1 MIQTIVEYLNLRIAT
16 LGRIADLHGITE
28 RRKREGDGAL
38 VPYCYV
44 GSGEFRPVELDN
56 GNVGWWRG
64 RSGFTMDPVQ
74 VIGRAV
80 KQQRASY
87 PLRFVA
93 VLRRELSTSDDAFM
107 PSRLAEDIA
116 NALNFDNGDIVSM
129 LKAINVESR
138 ASGGEYDAAT
148 IWPTEFHTS
157 IPDLRYDLAMVAID
171 VTIEVV
177 GKYSCWEGECA
188 TDPDILRLFNF
199 CDPSVIA
206 RLTDTQV
213 TCLESAICEA
223 PLPCADATV
232 TVNTTPFGTAPS
244 GGGLNVPVVSSG
256 DNPVGSKQGSD
267 WVIDNN
273 ATFIN
278 GIQVTDQEAEVD
290 ANIFVTLDGTQSG
303 TWNAGLQTWE
313 VTGAACADANLEI
326 NGVQQETIA
335 SGATF
340 NLIAT
345 LDGVAGGTYDT
356 GTNTLSFTSNTGWVR
371 NPDWLPMPTVG
382 AEEFVMLLAVF
393 EDRTNKL
400 TMTVSGV
407 ALVDY
412 GDGTTVNSNGL
423 AQLHTYDYT
432 TLAGSVSVDPVSG
445 QNYKQVLVKVTR
457 IAANITSIT
466 FTGGPVFALDIE
478 ATLPN
483 VTNLNLVVSN
493 LPLYL
498 CERIVINS
506 ISASYNTLE
515 RLANGSNRLR
525 VITFPWGTPTSLGG
539 GASFTSCPID
549 DLGDVTSSSS
559 TFTSFFST
567 SQIVKAGTIT
577 NNTAT
582 SWSFLFD
589 QSALL
594 QEITGI
600 SSTSMTT
607 GIVTFRNCS
616 KLRGTV
622 TVNCPALSNADSMFQ
637 NDAQLDGLIFTNASA
652 MVTTTNLVNGCRM
665 LGNLVMNGLTR
676 GINLTTT
683 NLGNFGMSNF
693 ANSIGTAA
701 GAQTITVTGTPFGA
715 LLTALDATA
724 LAIRL
729 VMTGKGYTVVN

>member
-244 GGGLNVPVVSSG
+244 GGGLNVPVVNGGS
-256 DNPVGSKQGSD
+256 NPVGAIQSGQV
-267 WVIDNN
+267 VIANN

-278 GIQVTDQEAEVD
+278 GVQVTDQEAEVD
-290 ANIFVTLDGTQSG
+290 ANIFVTRDGVQSG
-303 TWNAGLQTWE
+303 IWNAMTQTWE
-313 VTGAACADANLEI
+313 VTS
-326 NGVQQETIA
+326 
-335 SGATF
+335 SGA
-340 NLIAT
+340 
-345 LDGVAGGTYDT
+345 
-356 GTNTLSFTSNTGWVR
+356 
-371 NPDWLPMPTVG
+371 
-382 AEEFVMLLAVF
+382 
-393 EDRTNKL
+393 
-400 TMTVSGV
+400 
-407 ALVDY
+407 
-412 GDGTTVNSNGL
+412 
-423 AQLHTYDYT
+423 
-432 TLAGSVSVDPVSG
+432 SVSVAVSDAIPDFGDTITITATPSNFTPVRYFCEIRQGTNLIYVGDNGTGIFNYTVDVVGSLEVYVYADDGATVSAFNIGGTATFVAFSPLSLSSPVAGYDASDASSVTIATGVSAITNQVGGGLPLSQASGTSQPAYLIAYKNGLNAIKFDGINDFLASSAALLSGNDWYVSIACRPESTAAIQSIFSQFTSG
-445 QNYKQVLVKVTR
+445 QDGRMTMNANQNVGGSVAAGRMNPFISPSTGLLDFAFTTASHVIEFESAFGVLSVRFNGTVV
-457 IAANITSIT
+457 A
-466 FTGGPVFALDIE
+466 TGSTAVAVRNEVFRLGSLD
-478 ATLPN
+478 
-483 VTNLNLVVSN
+483 
-493 LPLYL
+493 
-498 CERIVINS
+498 
-506 ISASYNTLE
+506 
-515 RLANGSNRLR
+515 
-525 VITFPWGTPTSLGG
+525 
-539 GASFTSCPID
+539 GAS
-549 DLGDVTSSSS
+549 G
-559 TFTSFFST
+559 FFSGHFYELWLFNA
-567 SQIVKAGTIT
+567 SQT
-577 NNTAT
+577 TANKN
-582 SWSFLFD
+582 
-589 QSALL
+589 ALL
-594 QEITGI
+594 
-600 SSTSMTT
+600 
-607 GIVTFRNCS
+607 
-616 KLRGTV
+616 LYY
-622 TVNCPALSNADSMFQ
+622 Q
-637 NDAQLDGLIFTNASA
+637 NKWNI
-652 MVTTTNLVNGCRM
+652 
-665 LGNLVMNGLTR
+665 
-676 GINLTTT
+676 
-683 NLGNFGMSNF
+683 
-693 ANSIGTAA
+693 
-701 GAQTITVTGTPFGA
+701 
-715 LLTALDATA
+715 
-724 LAIRL
+724 
-729 VMTGKGYTVVN
+729 

>member
-244 GGGLNVPVVSSG
+244 GGGLNVPVVNGGS
-256 DNPVGSKQGSD
+256 NPVGSLQGSE
-267 WVIDNN
+267 WVIANN

-278 GIQVTDQEAEVD
+278 GVQVTDQEAEID
-290 ANIFVTLDGTQSG
+290 ANIAVELDGNPSG
-303 TWNAGLQTWE
+303 SWNAGTQTWE
-313 VTGAACADANLEI
+313 VTSAPCTNPSLSVAVSNANPQVGASITITATPAGFTPTNYLFFTKQNGTMEYIGENALGVIAWTVDVFGTFDIYVQADNNTSASAFNIGGESVTSFVTITANILYI
-326 NGVQQETIA
+326 NASDPDSYSGSGTAWNDLSVSNNDVTLVNGV
-335 SGATF
+335 TF
-340 NLIAT
+340 
-345 LDGVAGGTYDT
+345 DGQSMLFN
-356 GTNTLSFTSNTGWVR
+356 GTNQYAEAPNSASLNITGAISI
-371 NPDWLPMPTVG
+371 TVWIKSTDATDG
-382 AEEFVMLLAVF
+382 GIISKSDNA
-393 EDRTNKL
+393 NKYFGSSASKSYEIGRFGNQIYL
-400 TMTVSGV
+400 Q
-407 ALVDY
+407 L
-412 GDGTTVNSNGL
+412 SNGL
-423 AQLHTYDYT
+423 GTSAMVLTIAQTAAIYNGAWNEITFTWTGT
-432 TLAGSVSVDPVSG
+432 T
-445 QNYKQVLVKVTR
+445 
-457 IAANITSIT
+457 AANGIKYYLNGVLTAQATAAITSIQSLAST
-466 FTGGPVFALDIE
+466 LNIMGSGSYFTQGRIGAVL
-478 ATLPN
+478 
-483 VTNLNLVVSN
+483 LNN
-493 LPLYL
+493 
-498 CERIVINS
+498 
-506 ISASYNTLE
+506 
-515 RLANGSNRLR
+515 
-525 VITFPWGTPTSLGG
+525 
-539 GASFTSCPID
+539 
-549 DLGDVTSSSS
+549 
-559 TFTSFFST
+559 
-567 SQIVKAGTIT
+567 
-577 NNTAT
+577 
-582 SWSFLFD
+582 
-589 QSALL
+589 SALSL
-594 QEITGI
+594 AQITANYN
-600 SSTSMTT
+600 S
-607 GIVTFRNCS
+607 
-616 KLRGTV
+616 LR
-622 TVNCPALSNADSMFQ
+622 A
-637 NDAQLDGLIFTNASA
+637 IF
-652 MVTTTNLVNGCRM
+652 
-665 LGNLVMNGLTR
+665 
-676 GINLTTT
+676 
-683 NLGNFGMSNF
+683 
-693 ANSIGTAA
+693 
-701 GAQTITVTGTPFGA
+701 P
-715 LLTALDATA
+715 
-724 LAIRL
+724 
-729 VMTGKGYTVVN
+729 

>member
-232 TVNTTPFGTAPS
+232 TVNTAPFGTAPS
-244 GGGLNVPVVSSG
+244 GGALDVPVVSSG
-256 DNPVGSKQGSD
+256 DNPVG
-267 WVIDNN
+267 
-273 ATFIN
+273 TIN
-278 GIQVTDQEAEVD
+278 GGEVVI
-290 ANIFVTLDGTQSG
+290 ANTPVFANGTQIGDVESEQPFNFAIEQDGTPSG
-303 TWNAGLQTWE
+303 TWNAGTQTWE
-313 VTGAACADANLEI
+313 VTSSAITVSVSLSDTTPEFDSVVTVTATATGATSYTFYLPAYDGKMLPVTQASNVYLWTVKEVGNWTVRVSATDGSGTGYGTVSGSTVGDIHASAF
-326 NGVQQETIA
+326 IA
-335 SGATF
+335 RHNTLSGATMNATYQTYVLGWF
-340 NLIAT
+340 LRAKGVYATHAVDAFTPEIA
-345 LDGVAGGTYDT
+345 AGGEAYLYIPVNSTTFSIPAFFINAFNPLEVATPVGFVGADASVNGLT
-356 GTNTLSFTSNTGWVR
+356 GGVGKHALFNRAPSHFGQN
-371 NPDWLPMPTVG
+371 TVG
-382 AEEFVMLLAVF
+382 LDAYVRTSGGNVFHIGSAV
-393 EDRTNKL
+393 
-400 TMTVSGV
+400 G
-407 ALVDY
+407 A
-412 GDGTTVNSNGL
+412 DGFGSVCMGIGL
-423 AQLHTYDYT
+423 ANTRQRHQANDTYNFGNYGADITGHISLRRRASTSRFSNMDGAPNMVLT
-432 TLAGSVSVDPVSG
+432 TD
-445 QNYKQVLVKVTR
+445 
-457 IAANITSIT
+457 
-466 FTGGPVFALDIE
+466 ALFGI
-478 ATLPN
+478 N
-483 VTNLNLVVSN
+483 VTS
-493 LPLYL
+493 
-498 CERIVINS
+498 
-506 ISASYNTLE
+506 SAPTAIPYMGHACNGT
-515 RLANGSNRLR
+515 AGSNRH
-525 VITFPWGTPTSLGG
+525 SA
-539 GASFTSCPID
+539 ASICFLS
-549 DLGDVTSSSS
+549 
-559 TFTSFFST
+559 ST
-567 SQIVKAGTIT
+567 SQM
-577 NNTAT
+577 
-582 SWSFLFD
+582 D
-589 QSALL
+589 QARDMVWAEASIWL
-594 QEITGI
+594 QTQFG
-600 SSTSMTT
+600 
-607 GIVTFRNCS
+607 RN
-616 KLRGTV
+616 V
-622 TVNCPALSNADSMFQ
+622 
-637 NDAQLDGLIFTNASA
+637 
-652 MVTTTNLVNGCRM
+652 
-665 LGNLVMNGLTR
+665 
-676 GINLTTT
+676 
-683 NLGNFGMSNF
+683 
-693 ANSIGTAA
+693 
-701 GAQTITVTGTPFGA
+701 
-715 LLTALDATA
+715 
-724 LAIRL
+724 
-729 VMTGKGYTVVN
+729 